1 MFNDRLQLAS
11 PRKREVSRKRYDA
24 DVIVN
29 RVILDTWCCWPRCWR
44 IACSIALTTV
54 GRADAQSLAG
64 RDESTSTPPQR
75 HVYTEAK
82 QGGANGA

>member
-1 MFNDRLQLAS
+1 MFNDQFQLAS
-11 PRKREVSRKRYDA
+11 PWKREVSVKRYDA

-29 RVILDTWCCWPRCWR
+29 HAVYAGCCWR
-44 IACSIALTTV
+44 IACSISLTTV
-54 GRADAQSLAG
+54 GRTDAQSLAG
-64 RDESTSTPPQR
+64 RDESTPTPPQR

>member
-1 MFNDRLQLAS
+1 MFNDQFQFAS
-11 PRKREVSRKRYDA
+11 HWKREVSVKRYDA
-24 DVIVN
+24 GVIVN
-29 RVILDTWCCWPRCWR
+29 HVVYAGCSWR

-64 RDESTSTPPQR
+64 RDESAPTLPQR
-75 HVYTEAK
+75 YVETEAK

>member
-29 RVILDTWCCWPRCWR
+29 HVVYAGCCWR
-44 IACSIALTTV
+44 IACSISLTTV
-54 GRADAQSLAG
+54 GRTDAQSLAG
-64 RDESTSTPPQR
+64 RDESTPTPPQR